1 MKLNYDQ
8 IVIIVSLKLK
18 CLHISIYVLSS
29 YESVN
34 MSGLFMFMF
43 IAREKLAETPCWPY
57 PRVCFHD
64 IWLSDGYTLIR
75 QLF

>member
-1 MKLNYDQ
+1 MTTRVMKLNYDQ

-43 IAREKLAETPCWPY
+43 IAREKTCRNALLAVPP
-57 PRVCFHD
+57 
-64 IWLSDGYTLIR
+64 G
-75 QLF
+75 LFS